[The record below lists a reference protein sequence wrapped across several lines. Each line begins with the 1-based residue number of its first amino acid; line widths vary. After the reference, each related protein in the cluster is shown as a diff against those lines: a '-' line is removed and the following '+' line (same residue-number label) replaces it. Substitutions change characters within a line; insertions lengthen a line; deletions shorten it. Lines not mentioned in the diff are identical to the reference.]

1 MPPQSNKQGL
11 NDMGVKVIAHRGA
24 NKKAPQNTLPAF
36 RQAIAEHTD
45 GFETDVH
52 LTKDKKLVICH
63 NYTIDE
69 TSDGRGDITSYT
81 LAELKKF
88 DFGSYFGNE
97 FAGTTLP
104 TLSEFLD
111 LVKDTDA
118 EIINIELKSQKDRS
132 TEIVRRTLDE
142 VKEKGVLDRVIISSF
157 DPRILKAVKAEEPLC
172 KTAFLYPTNDPFVCR
187 FIAVPF
193 FIAKA
198 IKADI
203 LHPAYLFVSPAM
215 VKLAHKLGFKVNV
228 WTVDEPSAVRYL
240 VACGVDGLITDCPGR
255 TREIIDVCEGR
266 KKKNENESAVRLESG
281 NVQL

>member
-1 MPPQSNKQGL
+1 
-11 NDMGVKVIAHRGA
+11 MGVKVIAHRGS
-24 NKKAPQNTLPAF
+24 NRKAPQNTLPAF
-36 RQAIAEHTD
+36 RQAIAEGTN

-63 NYTIDE
+63 NYTIDD
-69 TSDGRGDITSYT
+69 TSDGCGPITSYT

-97 FAGTTLP
+97 YAGTPLP
-104 TLSEFLD
+104 TLGEFLD
-111 LVKDTDA
+111 LVKDSDA
-118 EIINIELKSQKDRS
+118 EIINIEIKSQKDRS

-157 DPRILKAVKAEEPLC
+157 DPRILRAVKAEEPVC

-193 FIAKA
+193 FLAKA

-203 LHPAYLFVSPAM
+203 LHPAAPFVSPVT
-215 VKLAHKLGFKVNV
+215 VKIAHKLGFKVNV
-228 WTVDEPSAVRYL
+228 WTVNEPSSVRYL
-240 VACGVDGLITDCPGR
+240 VSCGVDGIITDCPGR

-266 KKKNENESAVRLESG
+266 KKKNENKESGKLQSG